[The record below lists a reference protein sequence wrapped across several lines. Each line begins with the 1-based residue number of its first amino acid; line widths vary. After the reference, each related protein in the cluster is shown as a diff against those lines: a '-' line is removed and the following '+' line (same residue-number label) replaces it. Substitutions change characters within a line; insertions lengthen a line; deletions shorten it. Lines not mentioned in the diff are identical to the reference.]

1 MGIFIPLFH
10 ISLPFQNL
18 KTKKKNYD
26 MGGGKR
32 TGQLLVTHMFSEGC
46 LTTTL
51 TLSRSQIH
59 FS

>member
-1 MGIFIPLFH
+1 
-10 ISLPFQNL
+10 
-18 KTKKKNYD
+18 

-32 TGQLLVTHMFSEGC
+32 TGQLLVTHMFSEGY

-51 TLSRSQIH
+51 TLSSSQIH